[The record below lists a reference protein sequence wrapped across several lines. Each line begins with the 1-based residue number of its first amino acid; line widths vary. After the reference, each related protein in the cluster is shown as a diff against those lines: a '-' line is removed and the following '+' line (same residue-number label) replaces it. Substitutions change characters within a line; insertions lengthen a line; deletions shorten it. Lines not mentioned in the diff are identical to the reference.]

1 MGKHLSQK
9 DVHDIT
15 NLIDDWKGPKF
26 TWELLCKQIT
36 NKLGFKTTRQT
47 LPEYK
52 SIDEAYKLQKK
63 RIKNKKEDKPFKP
76 RSAQY
81 YIDENEKLKL
91 KVERLEKENSS
102 LKEQFILWM
111 YNANSRN
118 VGIDILN
125 KPLPSVDKN
134 SEQKK
139 IDGE

>member
-9 DVHDIT
+9 DINDIT
-15 NLIDDWKGPKF
+15 NLIDDWKELKF

-36 NKLGFKTTRQT
+36 KDLGFDTTRQT
-47 LPEYK
+47 LTEYI
-52 SIDEAYKLQKK
+52 SINEAYKSQKK

-76 RSAQY
+76 RASQY
-81 YIDENEKLKL
+81 YIDEYEKLKS
-91 KVERLEKENSS
+91 KVERLEKENNS

-118 VGIDILN
+118 VGIEILN